1 MPGIAIYILSSPQA
15 NLAHRINSSFS
26 HLHSVFFYLAWFE
39 LPSGFQYS
47 VLGAANLAAE
57 QRDPQVVTQGLGHK
71 SQVGLGWVCKRA
83 GFVKGLGLQKS
94 DLSQVLSHWWA
105 AAG

>member
-1 MPGIAIYILSSPQA
+1 MISVPAGFFLGPEPVCKGCLPGIAIYILSSPQA
-15 NLAHRINSSFS
+15 NLAHRIYSSFS

-57 QRDPQVVTQGLGHK
+57 RRDPQMVTQGLGHK
-71 SQVGLGWVCKRA
+71 SQAGLGWVC
-83 GFVKGLGLQKS
+83 VSPTSLGS
-94 DLSQVLSHWWA
+94 
-105 AAG
+105 